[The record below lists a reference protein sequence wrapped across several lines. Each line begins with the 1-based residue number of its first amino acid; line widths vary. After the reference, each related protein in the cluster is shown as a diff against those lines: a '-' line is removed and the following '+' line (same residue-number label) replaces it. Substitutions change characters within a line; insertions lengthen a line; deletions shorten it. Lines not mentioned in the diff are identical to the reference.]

1 MTKLSQSLT
10 SFWLLSQT
18 FTNNLS
24 PELYLPLSLLSF
36 CSRRPDV
43 KQAWGLYSVSQ
54 PFLPRFCCSL
64 SKGASPL

>member
-24 PELYLPLSLLSF
+24 PELYFPLSLLSF
-36 CSRRPDV
+36 CS
-43 KQAWGLYSVSQ
+43 
-54 PFLPRFCCSL
+54 
-64 SKGASPL
+64 